1 MMKIVDYLLI
11 FTYEICWSH
20 IIPLII
26 IELNNKIRS
35 SLYSRILPSDLTE
48 TSKRSQVQHDR
59 RFNAETREI
68 TMVTSGVVWCYKDD
82 HWIPLQLSSIRLHG
96 VLTQAHWVAVSEFL
110 QRMANKQLVLQDN
123 CFKELTEQQKEV
135 LLEQQKRLEFNRTV
149 VENNN
154 KIGEDVDK
162 NLSQLVLNT
171 LNNNVLKNETSVI
184 EVQKN
189 SEMLM
194 DDNKDSQVLMFK
206 FEKEDDK
213 VDANLF
219 INSNNN
225 LLRETDFNNLAT
237 NHDRSQNNS
246 DNNDRNSGSRKSSS
260 QSDEIALRL
269 LRKYCKYSRDT
280 LDNEIL
286 SAIEAT
292 EPQNDD
298 EDDNNKPTP
307 PAIVRTRKLGYCP
320 RNEKLYENCS
330 EIKFSLEEAN
340 MENDR
345 NEHVL
350 RWLKQQNRQCYAN
363 KRRCSLPTFSS
374 NRKSS
379 VHSLGEASPTD
390 SRKSSLTIKSDGKS
404 SFSSGFESQKSS
416 VISACDSLTSSP
428 AVSQR
433 RSSVSNVKCR
443 KSSVT
448 SDSSLESEENDNV
461 ATHWHK
467 ILKRHLESKKLEKR
481 LKKQREAWARNT
493 RKLSSGSESYS
504 DISTK
509 P

>member
-1 MMKIVDYLLI
+1 
-11 FTYEICWSH
+11 
-20 IIPLII
+20 
-26 IELNNKIRS
+26 
-35 SLYSRILPSDLTE
+35 
-48 TSKRSQVQHDR
+48 
-59 RFNAETREI
+59 
-68 TMVTSGVVWCYKDD
+68 MVTSGVVWCYKDD

-96 VLTQAHWVAVSEFL
+96 VLTQAHWVAVSDFL

-123 CFKELTEQQKEV
+123 CFKELTEQQKEL
-135 LLEQQKRLEFNRTV
+135 LLEEQKKLECSRV
-149 VENNN
+149 VENNQGDD
-154 KIGEDVDK
+154 IDQ

-171 LNNNVLKNETSVI
+171 LNNNVLNNEDSVIKLNENSKNERCITTPNGRVI
-184 EVQKN
+184 QISK
-189 SEMLM
+189 SEIGEE
-194 DDNKDSQVLMFK
+194 KDCQGGDSENQVLMFK
-206 FEKEDDK
+206 FEKDFSVNEQNVEHNK
-213 VDANLF
+213 NLF
-219 INSNNN
+219 INN
-225 LLRETDFNNLAT
+225 LFTETDSNSIET
-237 NHDRSQNNS
+237 NHDRSPKI
-246 DNNDRNSGSRKSSS
+246 DEAKACTRKTSS

-269 LRKYCKYSRDT
+269 LRKYCKYSRDA
-280 LDNEIL
+280 LDNDIL

-292 EPQNDD
+292 ELNSNQD
-298 EDDNNKPTP
+298 KTVISP

-320 RNEKLYENCS
+320 KNEKLYENCCDV
-330 EIKFSLEEAN
+330 KFSLDEAV
-340 MENDR
+340 ENDR

-350 RWLKQQNRQCYAN
+350 RWLKQQNRHGYTN

-379 VHSLGEASPTD
+379 VSSLGEPSPTD

-416 VISACDSLTSSP
+416 VISATESRDTNSLTSSP
-428 AVSQR
+428 SASER
-433 RSSVSNVKCR
+433 RSSISNLKCR

-448 SDSSLESEENDNV
+448 SNSSTESDENNTI
-461 ATHWHK
+461 AAQWHK